1 MADRIL
7 VMGPRGVI
15 LQEGTP
21 DEIYRSPKH
30 SFVASLFGWGTQ
42 FEGVAKGGEV
52 ETPLGKVPAPDCV
65 DGRRVDVVIRPHG
78 IKLTKNGNEGVPVD
92 VLSVRPL
99 GRNTFVRFRA
109 LGQNPDLPDF
119 RCRKKGAFEF
129 GPDDVIRAMVHP
141 NRVFTFHQE
150 DRPTKDGRSRPQ
162 IMQKNWSGMQC
173 SPLSVKN

>member
-1 MADRIL
+1 M
-7 VMGPRGVI
+7 
-15 LQEGTP
+15 
-21 DEIYRSPKH
+21 
-30 SFVASLFGWGTQ
+30 
-42 FEGVAKGGEV
+42 
-52 ETPLGKVPAPDCV
+52 
-65 DGRRVDVVIRPHG
+65 
-78 IKLTKNGNEGVPVD
+78 D

-150 DRPTKDGRSRPQ
+150 DRAKLPGRAN
-162 IMQKNWSGMQC
+162 QK
-173 SPLSVKN
+173 

>member
-7 VMGPRGVI
+7 VMGPGGAI

-21 DEIYRSPKH
+21 DEIYGSPTH
-30 SFVASLFGWGTQ
+30 SFVASLFGGAQ

-52 ETPLGKVPAPDCV
+52 ETPLGKVPAPNCA

-78 IKLTKNGNEGVPVD
+78 IKLTKNENEGVPVD

-99 GRNTFVRFRA
+99 GRNTFIRFRLSVKIQTCPIYVA
-109 LGQNPDLPDF
+109 AK
-119 RCRKKGAFEF
+119 RVRFEF
-129 GPDDVIRAMVHP
+129 GPDDVVRAMLHP

-150 DRPTKDGRSRPQ
+150 DKPNRAGRSRPQ
-162 IMQKNWSGMQC
+162 IMQK
-173 SPLSVKN
+173 K